1 MKKIDLEEI
10 HSLVETISNDLQ
22 QVADEVLDTKED
34 NGDSVCKVLADI
46 LVHLAYGVETVAGIL
61 RG

>member
-10 HSLVETISNDLQ
+10 HSLVEVISNDLQ
-22 QVADEVLDTKED
+22 QVAEEMVDTKED

-46 LVHLAYGVETVAGIL
+46 LVHLAYCTEQVGIIL